1 MNKKLSETNKQN
13 NDFILNLVTTL
24 VLIKLWYIGWA
35 FKWEIVDII
44 YCTIASIFLIWTCY
58 IYKNLKSIFIAIY
71 LCIMEF
77 FIFLPHIS
85 VFSST
90 IPDKESAQKIIF
102 ISYIVAMFLI
112 IIMHPI
118 IGHIVGKHQVS
129 FKNIIKTAFK
139 KHTPSQEEYK
149 LYLPWCLFL
158 LLFIVLLSP
167 VCIIIPSLF
176 RMSTI
181 STIVVLLQYAI
192 MIPIIIY
199 YTTVLGC
206 ISSLLSLG
214 YIKIKGMTFP
224 TSEELSAIKAKSIAA
239 AAVNSSTGI
248 QNNLSNPLK
257 SPLMNSRKP
266 KKKGSRLMRIVHY
279 FIIIFITGLF
289 LLLAFG
295 FVAGNYCGCGNIGIK
310 VERRF

>member
-1 MNKKLSETNKQN
+1 
-13 NDFILNLVTTL
+13 
-24 VLIKLWYIGWA
+24 
-35 FKWEIVDII
+35 
-44 YCTIASIFLIWTCY
+44 
-58 IYKNLKSIFIAIY
+58 
-71 LCIMEF
+71 MEF

-112 IIMHPI
+112 IIMRPI

-176 RMSTI
+176 RMSTM
-181 STIVVLLQYAI
+181 STIVVLIQYAI

-214 YIKIKGMTFP
+214 YIKIKGMTFQP
-224 TSEELSAIKAKSIAA
+224 MEKLPLTEPKEDANNSTLPASVNKKQVSQDIPQNTSKSE
-239 AAVNSSTGI
+239 V
-248 QNNLSNPLK
+248 K
-257 SPLMNSRKP
+257 S
-266 KKKGSRLMRIVHY
+266 SRLMQILHKL
-279 FIIIFITGLF
+279 IIITLAG
-289 LLLAFG
+289 LLLIMLL
-295 FVAGNYCGCGNIGIK
+295 FVIAESHVGCGNIGETI
-310 VERRF
+310 ERRF